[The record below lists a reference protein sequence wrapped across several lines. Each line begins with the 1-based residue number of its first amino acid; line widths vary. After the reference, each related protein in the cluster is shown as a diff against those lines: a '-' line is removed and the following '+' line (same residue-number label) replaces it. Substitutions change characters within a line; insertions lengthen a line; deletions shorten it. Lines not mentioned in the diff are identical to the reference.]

1 MTRLRIIG
9 ASFVLLVAVPILAQ
23 ISQEPVDLDGI
34 YRIKDEGLN
43 RSQVME
49 TLSYLTDVYGPRLT
63 GSPQIKAAA
72 EWTKKKLM
80 EWELANVNLESWGPF
95 GRGWSNERFNARAV
109 SPDTSFPLIGY
120 PKAWTPGTDGAV
132 EADVATAIINN
143 AEDFEKFR
151 GQLRGKLVMI
161 TAMRDVPAE
170 FQAPGRRL
178 TDEDLTNLSNQPI
191 QPPRGGGPGQ
201 SGAAPGVG
209 RGNNPQN
216 FNQRRLKF
224 FVDEGVIA
232 TIEAGQGSGGTV
244 FVQGGGGRN
253 ANDPP
258 VPAQVVMAV
267 EHYGRIWRLLDK
279 KIPVR
284 IEMNIQNKFY
294 DDNLNSFNIIGEI
307 PGTDKAD
314 ELVMLGAHFDSWHSG
329 TGATDNAAGS
339 AVMLEAIRILKATH
353 LKMRRTVRL
362 ALWTGEEEG
371 ILGSRAYVTQHFADR
386 ADMKLKPDHA
396 KFSGYFNVDNGTGAI
411 RGIYLQGNEAV
422 APIFKAWMQPF
433 KNVGMTTLAI
443 RNTGG
448 TDHLSFDAVG
458 LPGFQFIQDPVEYGS
473 RTHHSNMDVY
483 ERIQAPDMMKN
494 AVVVASFVYLTAN
507 RNEKLPRKPLP
518 APQK

>member
-95 GRGWSNERFNARAV
+95 GRGWSNEKFNARAV
-109 SPDTSFPLIGY
+109 SPDTSFPLIAY

-143 AEDFEKFR
+143 DEDFEKFR
-151 GQLRGKLVMI
+151 GQLRGKFVMI

-178 TDEDLTNLSNQPI
+178 TDEDLTNLSNQPV

-201 SGAAPGVG
+201 RGAAAGAG

-224 FVDEGVIA
+224 FLDEGVIA
-232 TIEAGQGSGGTV
+232 TVEAGQGSGGTV

-267 EHYGRIWRLLDK
+267 EHYGRIWRMLDK
-279 KIPVR
+279 KIPLR

-294 DDNLNSFNIIGEI
+294 DDDLNSFNIIGEI

-411 RGIYLQGNEAV
+411 RGVYLQGNEAV
-422 APIFKAWMQPF
+422 VPIFQAWMQPF
-433 KNVGMTTLAI
+433 KNLGMTTLAI

-458 LPGFQFIQDPVEYGS
+458 LPGFQFIQDPLDYGS
-473 RTHHSNMDVY
+473 RTHHSNEDVFD
-483 ERIQAPDMMKN
+483 RVPPDDLKQC
-494 AVVVASFVYLTAN
+494 ATIIAAFLYDTAN
-507 RNEKLPRKPLP
+507 APEKLPRKPM
-518 APQK
+518 PQ

>member
-1 MTRLRIIG
+1 M
-9 ASFVLLVAVPILAQ
+9 
-23 ISQEPVDLDGI
+23 
-34 YRIKDEGLN
+34 
-43 RSQVME
+43 
-49 TLSYLTDVYGPRLT
+49 
-63 GSPQIKAAA
+63 
-72 EWTKKKLM
+72 
-80 EWELANVNLESWGPF
+80 
-95 GRGWSNERFNARAV
+95 
-109 SPDTSFPLIGY
+109 
-120 PKAWTPGTDGAV
+120 
-132 EADVATAIINN
+132 
-143 AEDFEKFR
+143 
-151 GQLRGKLVMI
+151 
-161 TAMRDVPAE
+161 
-170 FQAPGRRL
+170 
-178 TDEDLTNLSNQPI
+178 
-191 QPPRGGGPGQ
+191 
-201 SGAAPGVG
+201 
-209 RGNNPQN
+209 
-216 FNQRRLKF
+216 
-224 FVDEGVIA
+224 
-232 TIEAGQGSGGTV
+232 
-244 FVQGGGGRN
+244 
-253 ANDPP
+253 
-258 VPAQVVMAV
+258 
-267 EHYGRIWRLLDK
+267 LDK

-339 AVMLEAIRILKATH
+339 AVMLEAIRILKAAH

>member
-109 SPDTSFPLIGY
+109 SPDTSFPLIAY

-143 AEDFEKFR
+143 DEDFEKFR
-151 GQLRGKLVMI
+151 GQLRGKFVMI

-170 FQAPGRRL
+170 FQAPGRRF
-178 TDEDLTNLSNQPI
+178 TDED
-191 QPPRGGGPGQ
+191 
-201 SGAAPGVG
+201 
-209 RGNNPQN
+209 
-216 FNQRRLKF
+216 
-224 FVDEGVIA
+224 
-232 TIEAGQGSGGTV
+232 
-244 FVQGGGGRN
+244 
-253 ANDPP
+253 
-258 VPAQVVMAV
+258 
-267 EHYGRIWRLLDK
+267 
-279 KIPVR
+279 
-284 IEMNIQNKFY
+284 
-294 DDNLNSFNIIGEI
+294 LNSFNIIGEI